1 MPEVLDTSHQAKIYV
16 ANGLGFHDVGR
27 FGLERLVI
35 PALEHLNAKP
45 KVGIDPK
52 VENLQVIEPFSDQA
66 LLKKIDPLFKAIDAT
81 DSVKVRRE
89 IREKIQRI
97 IGLHNIEHLVGCD
110 AMLFVMDGGHSAD
123 DGGSWES
130 GFLAGLDYAKPKEE
144 RRPTFHW
151 RSDFT
156 LCESPISGVNCMFH
170 GGAEVSGGRVI
181 EGMNSLPEVIEEV
194 RRWHDSWLK
203 KNNV

>member
-1 MPEVLDTSHQAKIYV
+1 MSESPESVAQAKIYV
-16 ANGLGFHDVGR
+16 ANGLGFNDVGR
-27 FGLERLVI
+27 HGLERLLI

-52 VENLQVIEPFSDQA
+52 VEQLKVIEPFADQN
-66 LLKKIDPLFKAIDAT
+66 LLDKIVPLFKEIDAT
-81 DSVKVRRE
+81 DSVRERRQ
-89 IREKIQRI
+89 IRKKLQII
-97 IGLHNIEHLVGCD
+97 IGLHNIEHLARCD
-110 AMLFVMDGGHSAD
+110 ALLFAMDGGHSAD

-151 RSDFT
+151 RSDFR

-170 GGAEVSGGRVI
+170 GGAEITGGKVI
-181 EGMNSLPEVIEEV
+181 EGMNSLPQVIEEV
-194 RRWHDSWLK
+194 RRWHDAWLE
-203 KNNV
+203 KNKV